1 MRVLLEK
8 LTDADS
14 AVSREFQAL
23 IETLDEKYRMANEIT
38 EYLSTIVDYL
48 DVSDSIRI
56 ECVPSNC
63 SIYVQKIRHE
73 TNFESITSLMPN
85 LMLGLRH
92 IWTMS
97 KHFCQAKNMEM
108 LLYKISFVFTEKV
121 KQIVTPREIFKC
133 SPNDAYALATQCAHL
148 LLTWKTN
155 YLETRAS
162 IERAEVGSRWE
173 FNKSHL
179 FDDIDHYSRI
189 SNDIANVLLVFIEFD
204 NLFEKQLK
212 GMIFNPDDVNDML
225 DKVNL
230 DLESSPECD
239 SKLRFGIADSQI
251 D

>member
-1 MRVLLEK
+1 M
-8 LTDADS
+8 
-14 AVSREFQAL
+14 SREFKAL

-48 DVSDSIRI
+48 DVSNFIPI
-56 ECVPSNC
+56 EFVSQTYAACV
-63 SIYVQKIRHE
+63 IYVQKIQHE
-73 TNFESITSLMPN
+73 TNFDSITSLMPN

-97 KHFCQAKNMEM
+97 RHFCQAKNMEM

-121 KQIVTPREIFKC
+121 KRIVTPREIFKC
-133 SPNDAYALATQCAHL
+133 SPNDAYTLATQCANL

-189 SNDIANVLLVFIEFD
+189 SNDIANVSLVFIEFD

-225 DKVNL
+225 DKVKPNL
-230 DLESSPECD
+230 EFSHEYDSLIQCYDLA
-239 SKLRFGIADSQI
+239 L
-251 D
+251 